1 MKTFILN
8 TLSQIPSVNKQMD
21 CMSIIKSYEWLVF
34 NDQQSEEVEKFL
46 FLKDDKL
53 LVSVNGK
60 SSYSQWQYM
69 RVNSSLLLD
78 DGDNKYMFKII
89 VCTKDLIFLK
99 IDGTDTFSFLLNTKS
114 NNLVNATYKDIKWY
128 LKKNCNID
136 IFDDKERE
144 EYERVQS
151 DDIKKE
157 KERKEQTWGKV
168 LITLGIILGSFVLI
182 GLILNICQDIIEK
195 KEKKELYEKT
205 HPLMSVTSLENRK
218 SVNLG
223 LSVDW
228 ATCNIGANSPL
239 EEGNRYGWGDTSG
252 IIYNARSSSMHYQDE
267 PATDNAFEF
276 AYPTRKDHIPPST
289 IVGTEYDIALQCWG
303 KEWRMPTREEA
314 SELLDSCM
322 FFVRNNYIVAIG
334 PSGDSIQFPFDSSL
348 GQSLCHGY
356 VYATGDL
363 DNFCKKYIHTF
374 RIDNEHANN
383 FALKDGHGNYV
394 IKVAMENA
402 ERAAMLP
409 VRAVRVN
416 PGRTY
421 NKHQ

>member
-21 CMSIIKSYEWLVF
+21 CKSIIKSCEWLVF

-60 SSYSQWQYM
+60 SSYSQWQYI

-78 DGDNKYMFKII
+78 DGDNKFMFKII
-89 VCTKDLIFLK
+89 VCTKDLILLK

-114 NNLVNATYKDIKWY
+114 NYLVNATYKDIKWY

-144 EYERVQS
+144 EFERVQS
-151 DDIKKE
+151 DDFKKE
-157 KERKEQTWGKV
+157 KERKEQTWGTV
-168 LITLGIILGSFVLI
+168 VTTLGIILGSFLFI
-182 GLILNICQDIIEK
+182 GIILGICQAIIEK

-205 HPLMSVTSLENRK
+205 HPLMSVTSLENRQ

-228 ATCNIGANSPL
+228 ATCNIGANSPI
-239 EEGNRYGWGDTSG
+239 EQGNLYGWGDTSG
-252 IIYNARSSSMHYQDE
+252 IIYSGRQSSMHYQDE
-267 PATDNAFEF
+267 PMTDSLNIF
-276 AYPTRKDHIPPST
+276 AYPPRKDHIPPST

-303 KEWRMPTREEA
+303 KEWRMPTWEEA
-314 SELLDSCM
+314 RELIDSCK
-322 FFVRNNYIVAIG
+322 FFVRNNYVVAIG
-334 PSGDSIQFPFDSSL
+334 PSGDSVQFPFGSSI
-348 GQSLCHGY
+348 CME
-356 VYATGDL
+356 YATGDL
-363 DNFCKKYIHTF
+363 DNLSKKYINAF
-374 RIDNEHANN
+374 IIRNEIGNN
-383 FALKDGHGNYV
+383 GIELKDSNGNYI
-394 IKVAMENA
+394 IKVGMVSAG
-402 ERAAMLP
+402 RSAMLP

-421 NKHQ
+421 DKRQ

>member
-8 TLSQIPSVNKQMD
+8 TLFQIPSVNKQMD
-21 CMSIIKSYEWLVF
+21 CKSIIKSCEWLVF

-78 DGDNKYMFKII
+78 DDDNKCMFKII
-89 VCTKDLIFLK
+89 VCTKDLILLK

-136 IFDDKERE
+136 IFDGKERE
-144 EYERVQS
+144 EFERVQS

-157 KERKEQTWGKV
+157 KERKEQTWGTV
-168 LITLGIILGSFVLI
+168 VTTLGIILGSFLFI
-182 GLILNICQDIIEK
+182 GIILGICQAIIEK

-205 HPLMSVTSLENRK
+205 HPLMSVTSLENRQ

-228 ATCNIGANSPL
+228 ATCNIGANSPI
-239 EEGNRYGWGDTSG
+239 EQGNLYGWGDTSG
-252 IIYNARSSSMHYQDE
+252 IIYSGRQSSMHYQDE
-267 PATDNAFEF
+267 PMTDSLNIF
-276 AYPTRKDHIPPST
+276 AYPPRKDHIPPST

-303 KEWRMPTREEA
+303 KEWRMPTWEEA
-314 SELLDSCM
+314 RELIDSCK
-322 FFVRNNYIVAIG
+322 FFVRNNYVVAIG
-334 PSGDSIQFPFDSSL
+334 PSGDSVQFPFGSSI
-348 GQSLCHGY
+348 CME
-356 VYATGDL
+356 YATGDL
-363 DNFCKKYIHTF
+363 DNLSKKYINAF
-374 RIDNEHANN
+374 IIRNEIGNN
-383 FALKDGHGNYV
+383 GIELKDSNGNYI
-394 IKVAMENA
+394 IKVGMESA
-402 ERAAMLP
+402 GRAAMLP

-421 NKHQ
+421 DKRQ

>member
-8 TLSQIPSVNKQMD
+8 TLFQIPSVNKQMD
-21 CMSIIKSYEWLVF
+21 CKSIIKSCEWLVF

-78 DGDNKYMFKII
+78 DGDNKCMFKII
-89 VCTKDLIFLK
+89 VRTKDLILLK

-136 IFDDKERE
+136 IFDGKERE
-144 EYERVQS
+144 EFERVQS

-157 KERKEQTWGKV
+157 KERKEQTWGTV
-168 LITLGIILGSFVLI
+168 VTTLGIILGSFLFI
-182 GLILNICQDIIEK
+182 GIILGICQAIIEK

-205 HPLMSVTSLENRK
+205 HPLMSVTSLENRQ

-228 ATCNIGANSPL
+228 ATCNIGANSPI
-239 EEGNRYGWGDTSG
+239 EQGNLYGWGDTSG
-252 IIYNARSSSMHYQDE
+252 IIYSGRQSSMHYQDE
-267 PATDNAFEF
+267 PMTDSLNIF
-276 AYPTRKDHIPPST
+276 AYPPRKDHIPPST

-303 KEWRMPTREEA
+303 KEWRMPTWEEA
-314 SELLDSCM
+314 RELIDSCK
-322 FFVRNNYIVAIG
+322 FFVRNNYVVAIG
-334 PSGDSIQFPFDSSL
+334 PSGDSVQFPFGSSI
-348 GQSLCHGY
+348 CME
-356 VYATGDL
+356 YATGDL
-363 DNFCKKYIHTF
+363 DNLSKKYINAF
-374 RIDNEHANN
+374 IIRNEIGNN
-383 FALKDGHGNYV
+383 GIELKDSNGNYI
-394 IKVAMENA
+394 IKVGMESA
-402 ERAAMLP
+402 GRAAMLP

-421 NKHQ
+421 DKRQ

>member
-21 CMSIIKSYEWLVF
+21 CKSIIKSYEWLVF
-34 NDQQSEEVEKFL
+34 NDQQSEEVEKFI

-89 VCTKDLIFLK
+89 VCTKDLILLK

-136 IFDDKERE
+136 IFDGKERE
-144 EYERVQS
+144 EFERVQS
-151 DDIKKE
+151 DDFKKE
-157 KERKEQTWGKV
+157 KERKEQTWGTV
-168 LITLGIILGSFVLI
+168 VTTLGIILGSFLFI
-182 GLILNICQDIIEK
+182 WIILGICQAIIEK

-205 HPLMSVTSLENRK
+205 HPLMSVTSLENRQ

-228 ATCNIGANSPL
+228 ATCNIGANSPI
-239 EEGNRYGWGDTSG
+239 EQGNLYGWGDTSG
-252 IIYNARSSSMHYQDE
+252 IIYSGRQSSMHYQDE
-267 PATDNAFEF
+267 PMTDSLNIF
-276 AYPTRKDHIPPST
+276 AYPPRKDHIPPST

-303 KEWRMPTREEA
+303 KEWRMPTWEEA
-314 SELLDSCM
+314 RELIDSCK
-322 FFVRNNYIVAIG
+322 FFVRNNYVVAIG
-334 PSGDSIQFPFDSSL
+334 PSGDSVQFPFGSSI
-348 GQSLCHGY
+348 CME
-356 VYATGDL
+356 YATGDL
-363 DNFCKKYIHTF
+363 DNLSKKYINAF
-374 RIDNEHANN
+374 IIRNEIGNN
-383 FALKDGHGNYV
+383 GIELKDSNGNYI
-394 IKVAMENA
+394 IKVGMVSAG
-402 ERAAMLP
+402 RAAMLP

-421 NKHQ
+421 DKRQ

>member
-21 CMSIIKSYEWLVF
+21 CKSIIKSCEWLVF

-89 VCTKDLIFLK
+89 VCTKDLILLK

-114 NNLVNATYKDIKWY
+114 NYLVNATYKDIKWY

-144 EYERVQS
+144 EFERVQS

-157 KERKEQTWGKV
+157 KERKEQTWGTV
-168 LITLGIILGSFVLI
+168 VTTLGIILGSFLFI
-182 GLILNICQDIIEK
+182 GIILGICQAIIEK

-205 HPLMSVTSLENRK
+205 HPLMSVTSLENRQ

-228 ATCNIGANSPL
+228 ATCNIGANSPI
-239 EEGNRYGWGDTSG
+239 EQGNLYGWGDTSG
-252 IIYNARSSSMHYQDE
+252 IIYSGRQSSMHYQDE
-267 PATDNAFEF
+267 PMTDSLNIF
-276 AYPTRKDHIPPST
+276 AYPPRKDHIPPST

-303 KEWRMPTREEA
+303 KEWRMPTWEEA
-314 SELLDSCM
+314 RELIDSCK
-322 FFVRNNYIVAIG
+322 FFVRNNYVVAIG
-334 PSGDSIQFPFDSSL
+334 PSGDSVQFPFGSSI
-348 GQSLCHGY
+348 CME
-356 VYATGDL
+356 YATGDL
-363 DNFCKKYIHTF
+363 DNLSKKYINAF
-374 RIDNEHANN
+374 IIRNEIGNN
-383 FALKDGHGNYV
+383 GIELKDSNGNYI
-394 IKVAMENA
+394 IKVGMESA
-402 ERAAMLP
+402 GRAAMLP

-421 NKHQ
+421 DKRQ

>member
-21 CMSIIKSYEWLVF
+21 CKSIIKSCEWLVF

-46 FLKDDKL
+46 FLKGDKL

-78 DGDNKYMFKII
+78 DGDNKCMFKII
-89 VCTKDLIFLK
+89 VCTKDLILLK

-136 IFDDKERE
+136 IFDGKERE
-144 EYERVQS
+144 EFERVQS

-157 KERKEQTWGKV
+157 KERKEQTWGTV
-168 LITLGIILGSFVLI
+168 VTTLGIILGSFLFI
-182 GLILNICQDIIEK
+182 GIILGICQAIIEK

-205 HPLMSVTSLENRK
+205 HPLMSVTSLENRQ

-228 ATCNIGANSPL
+228 ATCNIGANSPI
-239 EEGNRYGWGDTSG
+239 EQGNLYGWGDTSG
-252 IIYNARSSSMHYQDE
+252 IIYSGRQSSMHYQDE
-267 PATDNAFEF
+267 PMTDSLNIF
-276 AYPTRKDHIPPST
+276 AYPPRKDHIPPST

-303 KEWRMPTREEA
+303 KEWRMPTWEEA
-314 SELLDSCM
+314 RELIDSCK
-322 FFVRNNYIVAIG
+322 FFVRNNYVVAIG
-334 PSGDSIQFPFDSSL
+334 PSGDSVQFPFGSSI
-348 GQSLCHGY
+348 CME
-356 VYATGDL
+356 YATGDL
-363 DNFCKKYIHTF
+363 DNLSKKYINAF
-374 RIDNEHANN
+374 IIRNEIGNN
-383 FALKDGHGNYV
+383 GIELKDSNGNYI
-394 IKVAMENA
+394 IKVGMESA
-402 ERAAMLP
+402 GRAAMLP

-421 NKHQ
+421 DKRQ

>member
-21 CMSIIKSYEWLVF
+21 CKSKIKSYEWLVF

-89 VCTKDLIFLK
+89 VCTKDLILLK

-136 IFDDKERE
+136 IFDGKERE
-144 EYERVQS
+144 EFERVQS
-151 DDIKKE
+151 DDLKKE
-157 KERKEQTWGKV
+157 KERKKQTWGTV
-168 LITLGIILGSFVLI
+168 VTTLGIILGSFLFI
-182 GLILNICQDIIEK
+182 GIILGICQAIIEK

-205 HPLMSVTSLENRK
+205 HPLMSVTSLENRQ

-228 ATCNIGANSPL
+228 ATCNIGANSPI
-239 EEGNRYGWGDTSG
+239 EQGNLYGWGDTSG
-252 IIYNARSSSMHYQDE
+252 IIYSGRQSSMHYQDE
-267 PATDNAFEF
+267 PMTDSLNIF
-276 AYPTRKDHIPPST
+276 AYPPRKDHIPPST

-303 KEWRMPTREEA
+303 KEWRMPTWEEA
-314 SELLDSCM
+314 RELIDSCK
-322 FFVRNNYIVAIG
+322 FFVRNNYVVAIG
-334 PSGDSIQFPFDSSL
+334 PSGDSVQFPFGSSI
-348 GQSLCHGY
+348 CME
-356 VYATGDL
+356 YATGDL
-363 DNFCKKYIHTF
+363 DNLSKKYINAF
-374 RIDNEHANN
+374 IIRNEIGNN
-383 FALKDGHGNYV
+383 GIELKDSNGNYI
-394 IKVAMENA
+394 IKVGMVSAG
-402 ERAAMLP
+402 RAAMLP

-421 NKHQ
+421 DKRQ

>member
-21 CMSIIKSYEWLVF
+21 CKSIIKSYEWLVF

-89 VCTKDLIFLK
+89 VCTKDLILLK

-136 IFDDKERE
+136 IFDGKERE
-144 EYERVQS
+144 EFERVQS
-151 DDIKKE
+151 DDFKKE
-157 KERKEQTWGKV
+157 KERKEQTWGTV
-168 LITLGIILGSFVLI
+168 VTTLGIILGSFLFI
-182 GLILNICQDIIEK
+182 GIILGICQAIIEK

-205 HPLMSVTSLENRK
+205 HPLMSVTSLENRQ

-228 ATCNIGANSPL
+228 ATCNIGANSPI
-239 EEGNRYGWGDTSG
+239 EQGNLYGWGDTSG
-252 IIYNARSSSMHYQDE
+252 IIYSGRQSSMHYQDE
-267 PATDNAFEF
+267 PMTDSLNIF
-276 AYPTRKDHIPPST
+276 AYPPRKDHIPPST

-303 KEWRMPTREEA
+303 KEWRMPTWEEA
-314 SELLDSCM
+314 RELIDSCK
-322 FFVRNNYIVAIG
+322 FFVRNNYVVAIG
-334 PSGDSIQFPFDSSL
+334 PSGDSVQFPFGSSI
-348 GQSLCHGY
+348 CME
-356 VYATGDL
+356 YATGDL
-363 DNFCKKYIHTF
+363 DNLSKKYINAF
-374 RIDNEHANN
+374 IIRNEIGNN
-383 FALKDGHGNYV
+383 GIELKDSNGNYI
-394 IKVAMENA
+394 IKVGMVSAG
-402 ERAAMLP
+402 RAAMLP

-421 NKHQ
+421 DKRQ

>member
-21 CMSIIKSYEWLVF
+21 CKSIIKSYEWLVF
-34 NDQQSEEVEKFL
+34 NDQQTEEVEKFL

-89 VCTKDLIFLK
+89 VCTKDLILLK

-144 EYERVQS
+144 EFERVQS
-151 DDIKKE
+151 EDIKKE

-228 ATCNIGANSPL
+228 ATCNIGANSPI
-239 EEGNRYGWGDTSG
+239 EQGNLYGWGDTSG
-252 IIYNARSSSMHYQDE
+252 IIYSGRQSSMHYQDE
-267 PATDNAFEF
+267 PMTDSLNIF
-276 AYPTRKDHIPPST
+276 AYPPRKDHIPPST

-303 KEWRMPTREEA
+303 KEWRMPTWEEA
-314 SELLDSCM
+314 RELIDSCK
-322 FFVRNNYIVAIG
+322 FFVRNNYVVAIG
-334 PSGDSIQFPFDSSL
+334 PSGDSVQFPFGSSI
-348 GQSLCHGY
+348 CME
-356 VYATGDL
+356 YATGDL
-363 DNFCKKYIHTF
+363 DNLSKKYINAF
-374 RIDNEHANN
+374 IIRNEIGNN
-383 FALKDGHGNYV
+383 GIELKDSNGNYI
-394 IKVAMENA
+394 IKVGMVSAG
-402 ERAAMLP
+402 RAAMLP

-421 NKHQ
+421 DKRQ

>member
-21 CMSIIKSYEWLVF
+21 CKSIIKSYEWLVF

-89 VCTKDLIFLK
+89 VCTKDLILLK

-114 NNLVNATYKDIKWY
+114 NNLVNAIYKDIKWY

-228 ATCNIGANSPL
+228 ATCNIGANSPI
-239 EEGNRYGWGDTSG
+239 EQGNLYGWGDTSG
-252 IIYNARSSSMHYQDE
+252 IIYSGRQSSMHYQDE
-267 PATDNAFEF
+267 PMTDSLNIF
-276 AYPTRKDHIPPST
+276 AYPPRKDHIPPST

-303 KEWRMPTREEA
+303 KEWRMPTWEEA
-314 SELLDSCM
+314 RELIDSCK
-322 FFVRNNYIVAIG
+322 FFVRNNYVVAIG
-334 PSGDSIQFPFDSSL
+334 PSGDSVQFPFGSSI
-348 GQSLCHGY
+348 CME
-356 VYATGDL
+356 YATGDL
-363 DNFCKKYIHTF
+363 DNLSKKYINAF
-374 RIDNEHANN
+374 IIRNEIGNN
-383 FALKDGHGNYV
+383 GIELKDSNGNYI
-394 IKVAMENA
+394 IKVGMESA
-402 ERAAMLP
+402 GRAAMLP

-421 NKHQ
+421 DKRQ

>member
-21 CMSIIKSYEWLVF
+21 CKSIIKSCEWLVF

-89 VCTKDLIFLK
+89 VCTKDLILLK

-114 NNLVNATYKDIKWY
+114 NYLVNATYKDIKWY

-144 EYERVQS
+144 EFERVQS
-151 DDIKKE
+151 EDIKKE
-157 KERKEQTWGKV
+157 KERKEQTWGTV
-168 LITLGIILGSFVLI
+168 VTTLGIILGFFVLI
-182 GLILNICQDIIEK
+182 GLLLNIIQDIIEK
-195 KEKKELYEKT
+195 EEKKELYEKT
-205 HPLMSVTSLENRK
+205 HPLMSVTSLENRQ

-228 ATCNIGANSPL
+228 ATCNIGANSPI
-239 EEGNRYGWGDTSG
+239 EQGNLYGWGDTSG
-252 IIYNARSSSMHYQDE
+252 IIYSGRQSSMHYQDE
-267 PATDNAFEF
+267 PMTDSLNIF
-276 AYPTRKDHIPPST
+276 AYPPRKDHIPPST

-303 KEWRMPTREEA
+303 KEWRMPTWEEA
-314 SELLDSCM
+314 RELIDSCK
-322 FFVRNNYIVAIG
+322 FFVRNNYVVAIG
-334 PSGDSIQFPFDSSL
+334 PSGDSVQFPFGSSI
-348 GQSLCHGY
+348 CME
-356 VYATGDL
+356 YATGDL
-363 DNFCKKYIHTF
+363 DNLSKKYINAF
-374 RIDNEHANN
+374 IIRNEIGNN
-383 FALKDGHGNYV
+383 GIELKDSNGNYI
-394 IKVAMENA
+394 IKVGMVSAG
-402 ERAAMLP
+402 RAAMLP

-421 NKHQ
+421 DKRQ

>member
-8 TLSQIPSVNKQMD
+8 TLFQIPSVNKQID
-21 CMSIIKSYEWLVF
+21 CKSIIKSCEWLVF

-78 DGDNKYMFKII
+78 DGDNKCMFKII
-89 VCTKDLIFLK
+89 VCTKDLILLK

-136 IFDDKERE
+136 IFDGKERE
-144 EYERVQS
+144 EFERVQS

-157 KERKEQTWGKV
+157 KERKEQTWGTV
-168 LITLGIILGSFVLI
+168 VTTLGIILGSFLFI
-182 GLILNICQDIIEK
+182 GIILGICQAIIEK

-205 HPLMSVTSLENRK
+205 HPLMSVTSLENRQ

-228 ATCNIGANSPL
+228 ATCNIGANSPI
-239 EEGNRYGWGDTSG
+239 EQGNLYGWGDTSG
-252 IIYNARSSSMHYQDE
+252 IIYSGRQSSMHYQDE
-267 PATDNAFEF
+267 PMTDSLNIF
-276 AYPTRKDHIPPST
+276 AYPPRKDHIPPST

-303 KEWRMPTREEA
+303 KEWRMPTWEEA
-314 SELLDSCM
+314 RELIDSCK
-322 FFVRNNYIVAIG
+322 FFVRNNYVVAIG
-334 PSGDSIQFPFDSSL
+334 PSGDSVQFPFGSSI
-348 GQSLCHGY
+348 CME
-356 VYATGDL
+356 YATGDL
-363 DNFCKKYIHTF
+363 DNLSKKYINAF
-374 RIDNEHANN
+374 IIRNEIGNN
-383 FALKDGHGNYV
+383 GIELKDSNGNYI
-394 IKVAMENA
+394 IKVGMESA
-402 ERAAMLP
+402 GRAAMLP

-421 NKHQ
+421 DKRQ

>member
-8 TLSQIPSVNKQMD
+8 TLFQIPSVNKQMD
-21 CMSIIKSYEWLVF
+21 CKSIIKSCEWLVF

-78 DGDNKYMFKII
+78 DGDNKCMFKII
-89 VCTKDLIFLK
+89 VCTKDLILLK

-136 IFDDKERE
+136 IFDGKERE
-144 EYERVQS
+144 EFERVQS

-157 KERKEQTWGKV
+157 KERKEQTWGTV
-168 LITLGIILGSFVLI
+168 VTTLGIILGSFLFI
-182 GLILNICQDIIEK
+182 GIILGICQAIIEK
-195 KEKKELYEKT
+195 KEKKELYERT
-205 HPLMSVTSLENRK
+205 HPLMSVTSLENRQ

-228 ATCNIGANSPL
+228 ATCNIGANSPI
-239 EEGNRYGWGDTSG
+239 EQGNLYGWGDTSG
-252 IIYNARSSSMHYQDE
+252 IIYSGRQSSMHYQDE
-267 PATDNAFEF
+267 PMTDSLNIF
-276 AYPTRKDHIPPST
+276 AYPPRKDHIPPST

-303 KEWRMPTREEA
+303 KEWRMPTWEEA
-314 SELLDSCM
+314 RELIDSCK
-322 FFVRNNYIVAIG
+322 FFVRNNYVVAIG
-334 PSGDSIQFPFDSSL
+334 PSGDSVQFPFGSSI
-348 GQSLCHGY
+348 CME
-356 VYATGDL
+356 YATGDL
-363 DNFCKKYIHTF
+363 DNLSKKYINAF
-374 RIDNEHANN
+374 IIRNEIGNN
-383 FALKDGHGNYV
+383 GIELKDSNGNYI
-394 IKVAMENA
+394 IKVGMESA
-402 ERAAMLP
+402 GRAAMLP

-421 NKHQ
+421 DKRQ

>member
-8 TLSQIPSVNKQMD
+8 TLFQIPSVNKQMD
-21 CMSIIKSYEWLVF
+21 CKSIIKSCEWLVF

-78 DGDNKYMFKII
+78 DGDNKCMFKII
-89 VCTKDLIFLK
+89 VCTKDLILLK

-136 IFDDKERE
+136 IFDGKERE
-144 EYERVQS
+144 EFERVQS

-157 KERKEQTWGKV
+157 KERKEQTWGTV
-168 LITLGIILGSFVLI
+168 VTTLGIILGSFLFIWIII
-182 GLILNICQDIIEK
+182 GICQAIIEK
-195 KEKKELYEKT
+195 KEKNELYEKT
-205 HPLMSVTSLENRK
+205 HPLMSVTSLENRQ

-228 ATCNIGANSPL
+228 ATCNIGANSPI
-239 EEGNRYGWGDTSG
+239 EQGNLYGWGDTSG
-252 IIYNARSSSMHYQDE
+252 IIYSGRQSSMHYQDE
-267 PATDNAFEF
+267 PMTDSLNIF
-276 AYPTRKDHIPPST
+276 AYPPRKDHIPPST

-303 KEWRMPTREEA
+303 KEWRMPTWEEA
-314 SELLDSCM
+314 RELIDSCK
-322 FFVRNNYIVAIG
+322 FFVRNNYVVAIG
-334 PSGDSIQFPFDSSL
+334 PSGDSVQFPFGSSI
-348 GQSLCHGY
+348 CME
-356 VYATGDL
+356 YATGDL
-363 DNFCKKYIHTF
+363 DNLSKKYINAF
-374 RIDNEHANN
+374 IIRNEIGNN
-383 FALKDGHGNYV
+383 GIELKDSNGNYI
-394 IKVAMENA
+394 IKVGMESA
-402 ERAAMLP
+402 GRAAMLP

-421 NKHQ
+421 DKRQ

>member
-21 CMSIIKSYEWLVF
+21 CKSIIKSYEWLVF

-89 VCTKDLIFLK
+89 VCTKDLILLK

-136 IFDDKERE
+136 IFDGKERE

-151 DDIKKE
+151 DDLKKE
-157 KERKEQTWGKV
+157 WGKV
-168 LITLGIILGSFVLI
+168 VITLGIILGSFVLI
-182 GLILNICQDIIEK
+182 GLILNICQNIIEK

-228 ATCNIGANSPL
+228 ATCNIGANSPI
-239 EEGNRYGWGDTSG
+239 EQGNRYGWGDTSG
-252 IIYNARSSSMHYQDE
+252 IIYSVRQSSKHYQDE
-267 PATDNAFEF
+267 PMTDNLDIF
-276 AYPTRKDHIPPST
+276 AYPPRKDHIPPST

-348 GQSLCHGY
+348 GQSLGHGY

-383 FALKDGHGNYV
+383 FALKDGNGNYV

>member
-8 TLSQIPSVNKQMD
+8 TLFQIPSVNKQMD
-21 CMSIIKSYEWLVF
+21 CKSIIKSCEWLVF

-78 DGDNKYMFKII
+78 DGDNKCMFKII
-89 VCTKDLIFLK
+89 VCTKDLILLK

-114 NNLVNATYKDIKWY
+114 NNLVNATYKDIKWH

-136 IFDDKERE
+136 IFDGKERE
-144 EYERVQS
+144 EFERVQS

-157 KERKEQTWGKV
+157 KERKEQTWGTV
-168 LITLGIILGSFVLI
+168 VTTLGIILGSFLFI
-182 GLILNICQDIIEK
+182 GIILGICQAIIEK

-205 HPLMSVTSLENRK
+205 HPLMSVTSLENRQ

-228 ATCNIGANSPL
+228 ATCNIGANSPI
-239 EEGNRYGWGDTSG
+239 EQGNLYGWGDTSG
-252 IIYNARSSSMHYQDE
+252 IIYSGRQSSMHYQDE
-267 PATDNAFEF
+267 PMTDSLNIF
-276 AYPTRKDHIPPST
+276 AYPPRKDHIPPST

-303 KEWRMPTREEA
+303 KEWRMPTWEEA
-314 SELLDSCM
+314 RELIDSCK
-322 FFVRNNYIVAIG
+322 FFVRNNYVVAIG
-334 PSGDSIQFPFDSSL
+334 PSGDSVQFPFGSSI
-348 GQSLCHGY
+348 CME
-356 VYATGDL
+356 YATGDL
-363 DNFCKKYIHTF
+363 DNLSKKYINAF
-374 RIDNEHANN
+374 IIRNEIGNN
-383 FALKDGHGNYV
+383 GIELKDSNGNYI
-394 IKVAMENA
+394 IKVGMESA
-402 ERAAMLP
+402 GRAAMLP

-421 NKHQ
+421 DKRQ

>member
-21 CMSIIKSYEWLVF
+21 CKSIIKSYEWLVF
-34 NDQQSEEVEKFL
+34 NDQQSEEVEKFI

-89 VCTKDLIFLK
+89 VCTKDLILLK

-136 IFDDKERE
+136 IFDGKERE
-144 EYERVQS
+144 EFERVQS
-151 DDIKKE
+151 DDFKKE
-157 KERKEQTWGKV
+157 KERKEQTWGTV
-168 LITLGIILGSFVLI
+168 VTTLGIILGSFLFI
-182 GLILNICQDIIEK
+182 GIILGICQAIIEK

-205 HPLMSVTSLENRK
+205 HPLMSVTSLENRQ

-228 ATCNIGANSPL
+228 ATCNIGANSPI
-239 EEGNRYGWGDTSG
+239 EQGNLYGWGDTSG
-252 IIYNARSSSMHYQDE
+252 IIYSGRQSSMHYQDE
-267 PATDNAFEF
+267 PMTDSLNIF
-276 AYPTRKDHIPPST
+276 AYPPRKDHIPPST

-303 KEWRMPTREEA
+303 KEWRMPTWEEA
-314 SELLDSCM
+314 RELIDSCK
-322 FFVRNNYIVAIG
+322 FFVRNNYVVAIG
-334 PSGDSIQFPFDSSL
+334 PSGDSVQFPFGSSI
-348 GQSLCHGY
+348 CMK
-356 VYATGDL
+356 YATGDL
-363 DNFCKKYIHTF
+363 DNLSKKYINAF
-374 RIDNEHANN
+374 IIRNEIGNN
-383 FALKDGHGNYV
+383 GIKLKDSNGNYI
-394 IKVAMENA
+394 IKVGMESA
-402 ERAAMLP
+402 GRAAMLP

-421 NKHQ
+421 DKRQ

>member
-21 CMSIIKSYEWLVF
+21 CKSIIKSCEWLVF

-60 SSYSQWQYM
+60 STYSQWQYM

-89 VCTKDLIFLK
+89 VCTKDLILLK

-114 NNLVNATYKDIKWY
+114 NYLVNATYKDIKWY

-144 EYERVQS
+144 EFERVQS
-151 DDIKKE
+151 EDIKKE
-157 KERKEQTWGKV
+157 KERKEQTWGTV
-168 LITLGIILGSFVLI
+168 VTTLGIILGFFVLI
-182 GLILNICQDIIEK
+182 GLLLNINQDIIEK
-195 KEKKELYEKT
+195 EEKKELYEKT
-205 HPLMSVTSLENRK
+205 HPLMSVTSLENRQ

-228 ATCNIGANSPL
+228 ATCNIGANSPI
-239 EEGNRYGWGDTSG
+239 EQGNRYGWGDTSG
-252 IIYNARSSSMHYQDE
+252 IIYSVRQSSKHYQDE
-267 PATDNAFEF
+267 PMTDNLDIF
-276 AYPTRKDHIPPST
+276 AYPPRKDHIPPST

-303 KEWRMPTREEA
+303 KEWRMPTWEEA
-314 SELLDSCM
+314 RELIDSCK

-334 PSGDSIQFPFDSSL
+334 PSGDSIQFPFTTATGCDM
-348 GQSLCHGY
+348 QY
-356 VYATGDL
+356 EYATGEL
-363 DNFCKKYIHTF
+363 NTLLGKKAIHAF
-374 RIDNEHANN
+374 MIGNERRNGSAVT
-383 FALKDGHGNYV
+383 DSRGNY
-394 IKVAMENA
+394 IINVAMGNA

-421 NKHQ
+421 NKLQ

>member
-21 CMSIIKSYEWLVF
+21 CKSIIKSCEWLVF

-89 VCTKDLIFLK
+89 VCTKDLILLK

-128 LKKNCNID
+128 LKENCNID

-144 EYERVQS
+144 EFERVRS

-157 KERKEQTWGKV
+157 KERNEHNLKV
-168 LITLGIILGSFVLI
+168 VIIGLGSILGLFLII
-182 GLILNICQDIIEK
+182 GLILGICQAIIEK

-228 ATCNIGANSPL
+228 ATCNIGANSPI
-239 EEGNRYGWGDTSG
+239 EQGNLYGWGDTSG
-252 IIYNARSSSMHYQDE
+252 IIYSGRQSSMHYQDE
-267 PATDNAFEF
+267 PMTDGLNIF
-276 AYPTRKDHIPPST
+276 AYPPRKDHIPPST

-303 KEWRMPTREEA
+303 KEWRMPTWEEA
-314 SELLDSCM
+314 RELIDSCK
-322 FFVRNNYIVAIG
+322 FFVRNNYVVAIG
-334 PSGDSIQFPFDSSL
+334 PSGDSVQFPFGSSI
-348 GQSLCHGY
+348 CME
-356 VYATGDL
+356 YATGDL
-363 DNFCKKYIHTF
+363 DNLSKKYINAF
-374 RIDNEHANN
+374 IIRNEIGNN
-383 FALKDGHGNYV
+383 GIELKDSNGNYI
-394 IKVAMENA
+394 IKVGMVSAG
-402 ERAAMLP
+402 RAAMLP

-421 NKHQ
+421 DKRQ

>member
-21 CMSIIKSYEWLVF
+21 CKSIIKSYEWLVF
-34 NDQQSEEVEKFL
+34 NDQQSEEVEKFI

-89 VCTKDLIFLK
+89 VCTKDLILLK

-128 LKKNCNID
+128 LKINCNID
-136 IFDDKERE
+136 IFDGKERE
-144 EYERVQS
+144 EFERVQS
-151 DDIKKE
+151 DDLKKE
-157 KERKEQTWGKV
+157 KERKEQTWGTV
-168 LITLGIILGSFVLI
+168 VTTLGIILGSFLFI
-182 GLILNICQDIIEK
+182 GIILGICQAIIEK

-205 HPLMSVTSLENRK
+205 HPLMSVTSLENRQ

-228 ATCNIGANSPL
+228 ATCNIGANSPI
-239 EEGNRYGWGDTSG
+239 EQGNLYGWGDTSG
-252 IIYNARSSSMHYQDE
+252 IIYSGRQSSMHYQDE
-267 PATDNAFEF
+267 PMTDSLNIF
-276 AYPTRKDHIPPST
+276 AYPPRKDHIPPST

-303 KEWRMPTREEA
+303 KEWRMPTWEEA
-314 SELLDSCM
+314 RELIDSCK

-334 PSGDSIQFPFDSSL
+334 PSGDSIQFPFTTATGCDM
-348 GQSLCHGY
+348 QY
-356 VYATGDL
+356 EYATGEL
-363 DNFCKKYIHTF
+363 NTLLGKKAIHAF
-374 RIDNEHANN
+374 MIGNERRNGSAVT
-383 FALKDGHGNYV
+383 DSRGNYI
-394 IKVAMENA
+394 IKVEMESA
-402 ERAAMLP
+402 GRAAMLP
-409 VRAVRVN
+409 VRAVRDN

-421 NKHQ
+421 DKRQ